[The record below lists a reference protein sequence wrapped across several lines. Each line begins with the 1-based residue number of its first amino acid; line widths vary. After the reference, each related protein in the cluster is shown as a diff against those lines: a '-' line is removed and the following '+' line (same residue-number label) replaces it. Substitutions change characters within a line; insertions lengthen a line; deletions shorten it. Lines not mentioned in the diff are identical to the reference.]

1 MFQNQYRMDVQ
12 LQVKMN
18 PSLFLKDPEQSEL
31 GRNIIR
37 HSIEMIDDIGFEN
50 FTFRKL
56 AMSIGTTE
64 ASIYRYF
71 ENKHRLLTYIISWF
85 WTWMEYQYVFY
96 SNNIKEPQKKIET
109 IISLMLFNLEDAF
122 FVDHINKE
130 KLQHIIVAEG
140 NKLYFT
146 KHVDEDNNAKLFKP
160 YKDLCNRIA
169 DVFAE
174 YNPEYKYPHSLAST
188 LVETA
193 HHQMFFSEHL
203 PSLTDLSKEKNNSD
217 LRDFLTKMAFNCLG
231 KSN

>member
-64 ASIYRYF
+64 ASINRYF

-193 HHQMFFSEHL
+193 PHQMFFSEHL